1 MRGFM
6 LLTAYNTLRETI
18 GLRAMRARV
27 LLADDHVML
36 RQAFKEK
43 LEKEGF
49 QVIAEA
55 SDGREAVQLAHRF
68 QPDVAVLDVAMPL
81 LNGIDAAREITKE
94 SPRTHVLL
102 VTMHDDDA
110 IVLRA
115 FRAGVKG
122 YVLKTRTMSELVV
135 AVGEVAKGNTYLSP
149 GASDRVV
156 EAFLRGT
163 EASFDPL
170 TLREREILQL
180 LAEGKTTKDTATIL
194 NISINTVE
202 SHRKNIMQKLD
213 IHDTAG
219 LVRYALRQ
227 GLIES

>member
-1 MRGFM
+1 
-6 LLTAYNTLRETI
+6 
-18 GLRAMRARV
+18 
-27 LLADDHVML
+27 ML

-43 LEKEGF
+43 LEREGF

-55 SDGREAVQLAHRF
+55 SDGREAVQLAHRH
-68 QPDVAVLDVAMPL
+68 QPEVAVLDVAMPL
-81 LNGIDAAREITKE
+81 LNGIDAAYEIIKE
-94 SPRTHVLL
+94 SPQTKVLL

-110 IVLRA
+110 FVVRA
-115 FRAGVKG
+115 LRAGVKG
-122 YVLKTRTMSELVV
+122 YVLKTRTMSELVA
-135 AVGEVAKGNTYLSP
+135 AVREVAKGNTYLSP

-163 EASFDPL
+163 EASVDPL

-180 LAEGKTTKDTATIL
+180 LAEGKTSKDISTIL
-194 NISINTVE
+194 NISTNTVE

-219 LVRYALRQ
+219 LVRYAIRQ
-227 GLIES
+227 GLIKS